1 MKITVLLFGIAT
13 DLIGSSSL
21 EVALPINS
29 SVNSFKDLLKEQH
42 PKLEKMSAY
51 AVAINESYVTDETI
65 IQENDV
71 IAIIPPVS
79 GG

>member
-1 MKITVLLFGIAT
+1 
-13 DLIGSSSL
+13 
-21 EVALPINS
+21 
-29 SVNSFKDLLKEQH
+29 
-42 PKLEKMSAY
+42 MSAY

>member
-29 SVNSFKDLLKEQH
+29 SVNSFKGLLKEQH

-51 AVAINESYVTDETI
+51 AVAINERYVTDETI